1 MKVKDLKPAK
11 WNPRKIDEWQLRSL
25 KKAMMEFGALSGIVF
40 NVQTGNVVGGHQRIK
55 HLDPAWKVEKVKHKD
70 KVGTVAIGYIE
81 TDFGRWQYREVDWDE
96 KKELAANVA
105 ANKHGGE
112 WDYPLL
118 KDIFVEVDDGSRD
131 MDLLGFENDE
141 LNGLFDLQ
149 ARRDAET
156 NASSEQST
164 YADPRYAIKIAC
176 DDESQQKKMLNEF
189 IERGWTCQALIL

>member
-11 WNPRKIDEWQLRSL
+11 WNPRKIGEWKLRSL
-25 KKAMMEFGALSGIVF
+25 KKAMMEFGDLSGIVF

-118 KDIFVEVDDGSRD
+118 KDIYVELDDGSMD
-131 MDLLGFENDE
+131 MDLLGFEGYE
-141 LNGLFDLQ
+141 VTEMMGVVPVLG
-149 ARRDAET
+149 AEI
-156 NASSEQST
+156 SESI
-164 YADPRYAIKIAC
+164 ADGVTVCNCPTC
-176 DDESQQKKMLNEF
+176 GNEH
-189 IERGWTCQALIL
+189 AAKDKA